1 MANCFDC
8 GLAIHTDHEPRIAS
22 GQVFHPTA
30 SHCVSALLADVQKLR
45 NFAKD
50 CEALWLNGSVNVES
64 LLLMLKMNALLDDDG
79 NPTPLLTG
87 EPGPGGEG
95 T

>member
-1 MANCFDC
+1 MNPENFDQPTFAEI
-8 GLAIHTDHEPRIAS
+8 LQTYEDDIAS
-22 GQVFHPTA
+22 LRSQL
-30 SHCVSALLADVQKLR
+30 SARVAEVRALR

-50 CEALWLNGSVNVES
+50 CEALWLNGGVNVES

-79 NPTPLLTG
+79 HPTPLLTG

-95 T
+95 